1 MSRRFAFSLGSRGIV
16 LGVFVQLLL
25 FLSAMLS
32 ALTGAISGVRVA
44 EVPFQQGV
52 ALGSAQATSAARVAA
67 VKPLRSWLTLAVRP
81 TIATATRVPIATTD
95 WALAAPVPLYLSKL
109 RR

>member
-1 MSRRFAFSLGSRGIV
+1 MSRGFVFSHWPYVIV

-44 EVPFQQGV
+44 EAQFQQGATLAPRSV
-52 ALGSAQATSAARVAA
+52 ARAARV
-67 VKPLRSWLTLAVRP
+67 VQRLRSWLALAVRP
-81 TIATATRVPIATTD
+81 TNAWAPIAATD

-109 RR
+109 RQ